1 MSHKLK
7 NKAQTPISLIAH
19 NNPKSPITEQYRH
32 LRTNIEFALVDTE
45 FKSIVITSPAPSEG
59 KTTTAANLA
68 IVLAQQEKQV
78 LLVDADLRKPSI
90 HYAFKVSNMNGLTNV
105 LTKKSSLE
113 NAISKTHVSNLDILT
128 SGPIPP
134 NPAELLNSKAMKT
147 IIEQL
152 YKTFDYIVFDTPP
165 ALAVADPQIMANNCD
180 AVVMVVTS
188 GKTNNEAALKTK
200 KLLEKAKAPLIGVV
214 LNGVESK
221 ANTYHY
227 QYK

>member
-1 MSHKLK
+1 MSHKSK
-7 NKAQTPISLIAH
+7 NKAKRPISLIDYDD
-19 NNPKSPITEQYRH
+19 PKSPITEQYR
-32 LRTNIEFALVDTE
+32 LIRTNIEFASVDKV
-45 FKSIVITSPAPSEG
+45 FKSIVVTSPAPSEG

-68 IVLAQQEKQV
+68 IVLALQEKQV
-78 LLVDADLRKPSI
+78 LLVDTDLRKPSI

-113 NAISKTHVSNLDILT
+113 DAISKTYIPNLDILT

-165 ALAVADPQIMANNCD
+165 ALAVADPQIMANHCD

-188 GKTNNEAALKTK
+188 GKTNKEAALKTK

-214 LNGVESK
+214 LNGVEAK
-221 ANTYHY
+221 ANNYHY
-227 QYK
+227 QYE